1 MYHDSSKRRY
11 KAHISIVSKTIR
23 EYKYLEFENMPQMRL
38 FFTISQ

>member
-11 KAHISIVSKTIR
+11 KAHISIFINTIR